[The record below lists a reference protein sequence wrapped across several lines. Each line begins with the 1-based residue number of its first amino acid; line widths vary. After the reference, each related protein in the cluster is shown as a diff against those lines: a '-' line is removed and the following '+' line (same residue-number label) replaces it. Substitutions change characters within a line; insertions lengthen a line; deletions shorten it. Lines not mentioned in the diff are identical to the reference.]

1 MTFKPATWLPIA
13 VLLSAANLVAVGFAA
28 GSTEPWHAGVHAM
41 LALGFG
47 LWAQRLS
54 RRRREGEAEA
64 RLDTPAAERLE
75 AFEVELSKLRQELSE
90 TQERLDFVERRLVQG
105 AEQRRVPPEKGE

>member
-13 VLLSAANLVAVGFAA
+13 ILLSAANLVAVGFAA
-28 GSTEPWHAGVHAM
+28 GGTEPWHAGVHAT

-47 LWAQRLS
+47 LWAQ
-54 RRRREGEAEA
+54 
-64 RLDTPAAERLE
+64 
-75 AFEVELSKLRQELSE
+75 LSE

-105 AEQRRVPPEKGE
+105 SEPRRVPPERGQ

>member
-1 MTFKPATWLPIA
+1 MTFRPAIWLPIA

-28 GSTEPWHAGVHAM
+28 GGTEPWHAGVHAA

-47 LWAQRLS
+47 LWAQRLQ
-54 RRRREGEAEA
+54 RRLREGQTGTRLEAV
-64 RLDTPAAERLE
+64 DPERLE

-105 AEQRRVPPEKGE
+105 SEPRRVPPDPGE